1 MYIRRTI
8 FDDTMG
14 HTFSSLQEMCD
25 FHGVKKSVYQDRKS
39 RGLSEKECLDP
50 NRRPCKGKSQ
60 AFTDHTGYTFPSF
73 KAFCEHYGLKE
84 CTARGR
90 LKRGCTIEEIMS
102 ESKLTTNTEVY
113 DHLGQKY
120 PSVKDMLKHYNLTDV
135 IYYQRIKKGMSLKDV
150 LTTPIRKHKSVPET
164 KDDCTD
170 HKGKRFS
177 SVKDMCGAYGIDK
190 STYQRRLE
198 RKWSKEQALTTPID
212 TTVHG
217 RQVTDPLGN
226 TYPMLKDMLKA
237 HNTNITTYLERTR
250 KGYSMAEALGLLPL
264 INHEAKNI
272 VINENLIMVKPID
285 NCNRNKPGLPEYFL
299 CVYNKHDII
308 LRHDDIVAQYKPM
321 H

>member
-1 MYIRRTI
+1 MTRRTL

-14 HTFSSLQEMCD
+14 HTFTSLQEMCD
-25 FHGVKKSVYQDRKS
+25 FHGIKKGTYQDRK
-39 RGLSEKECLDP
+39 RKGLSEKECLST
-50 NRRPCKGKSQ
+50 NKRAYKGRSQ
-60 AFTDHTGYTFPSF
+60 VFTDHTGYTFPSF
-73 KAFCEHYGLKE
+73 KAFCEHYGLNE
-84 CTARGR
+84 YTARGR
-90 LKRGCTIEEIMS
+90 LKRGCTIKEILS
-102 ESKLTTNTEVY
+102 DETLRHNEVY

-120 PSVKDMLKHYNLTDV
+120 PSLQDMLDHYGLKHYV
-135 IYYQRIKKGMSLKDV
+135 YYSRVKKNMSLKDI
-150 LTTPIRKHKSVPET
+150 LTTPTRKHKSVTET
-164 KDDCTD
+164 NDDCTD
-170 HKGKRFS
+170 HKGKKFS
-177 SVKDMCGAYGIDK
+177 SVKDMCEAYGIDK
-190 STYQRRLE
+190 LTYQRRLE

-217 RQVTDPLGN
+217 RQVTDPLGT
-226 TYPMLKDMLKA
+226 TYPMLKDMLEA

-272 VINENLIMVKPID
+272 VINENLTMVKPID

-308 LRHDDIVAQYKPM
+308 LRHDDIVAQYKPI